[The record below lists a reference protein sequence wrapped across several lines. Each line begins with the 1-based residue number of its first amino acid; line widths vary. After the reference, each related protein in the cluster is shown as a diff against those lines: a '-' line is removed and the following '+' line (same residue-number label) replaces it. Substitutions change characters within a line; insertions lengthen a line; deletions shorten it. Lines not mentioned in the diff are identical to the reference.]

1 MKLKKL
7 LAGAAFA
14 LAATS
19 ASAASIPL
27 TSVAGQL
34 DIKLMGLTTETRLT
48 AGSNESTWG
57 IGAITSIDATGLG
70 TWSAGASDG
79 YYLYYMLYGVADLS
93 STAGGS
99 YGNNLYNIG
108 CTGGACDG
116 KIHLDVYRSTIDL
129 TTISNTKSANPN
141 GRTGFDTYN
150 LFAGMEKFLAVEF
163 VSGLYADDPTTP
175 QNEATATMFQNV
187 SDLTLG
193 AGDISGQ
200 GNFAG
205 NVVGGTQ
212 AAKWQT
218 GQVGGNDLD
227 GIFTLRSNGPSGT
240 PPFNIQTGT
249 CTDAQITAG
258 VCFAGYINDPVRAF
272 VIPEPGSLAIFG
284 LGLAG
289 LAVLRRRKQ
298 Q

>member
-284 LGLAG
+284 LGLA
-289 LAVLRRRKQ
+289 ALRRRKQ
-298 Q
+298 K